1 MRTLSTIFWLATK
14 ELRSLLQDWVLL
26 GLVVYSFSLA
36 IIAQAQGNTQE
47 LHNASIGIVD
57 EDHSRAHFCRL
68 ISSRRRRSRSTTS
81 TI

>member
-14 ELRSLLQDWVLL
+14 EFRSFFRDWVLV

-36 IIAQAQGNTQE
+36 IIAQAQGNMQE

-57 EDHSRAHFCRL
+57 EDRSEL
-68 ISSRRRRSRSTTS
+68 SRR
-81 TI
+81 IAHAFLPPYFNPPQLVE